1 MKVTLRSPNQP
12 LKSPSFASY
21 TSEKHIYVR
30 TFEKN
35 KIEIGENK
43 RIGRTFN
50 GKLINV

>member
-12 LKSPSFASY
+12 YKSPSFASY

-30 TFEKN
+30 IFEK
-35 KIEIGENK
+35 KRIKIGENK

-50 GKLINV
+50 